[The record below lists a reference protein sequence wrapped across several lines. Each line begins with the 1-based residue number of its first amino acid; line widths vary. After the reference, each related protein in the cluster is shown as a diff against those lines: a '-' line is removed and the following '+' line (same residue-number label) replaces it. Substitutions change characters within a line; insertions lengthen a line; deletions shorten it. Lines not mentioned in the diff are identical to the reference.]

1 MKNKIR
7 KICIILVMLI
17 MCQLT
22 TGCYDRRELDELAY
36 PIAVGF
42 DKGEG
47 KFLRMSLQIVVPT
60 KIAGGGEGG
69 GGEGGGKESVSI
81 MTVETPTIYSGLNMV
96 NTYVSKQI
104 NLSHVKAIIFSEE
117 LAREGIE
124 KYINAITRGRE
135 FRGNAYILVAKG
147 TGNSAEKFM
156 REVKPELESNPA
168 KYYEMVLNAFD
179 YTGFTAEATLISFYR
194 NMTSH
199 TTQPMAVLANVSEF
213 EKSEDI
219 TLEYSTYKQKG
230 RNYPLPGDY
239 TAGNMPKVGNLKT
252 EVMGMAV
259 FDGARMVGEMDGEE
273 TSYHLMVEGK
283 YGYSYVTIPDP
294 EAKDLFVLLNLR
306 QDRRP
311 KKKVEMIGDKPHIYI
326 YIKLEADVLS
336 IQSGINYESIGKT
349 RILEQA
355 TEEFITEGIERMLNR
370 TVEEFGSDTFGIG
383 EVIKKKF
390 LTWDQWTDFDWKEKY
405 RASSF
410 TVNVDVKIR
419 RPGHIIKSIPAHG
432 TQKEGK

>member
-1 MKNKIR
+1 
-7 KICIILVMLI
+7 MLI

-306 QDRRP
+306 QDRQP

-326 YIKLEADVLS
+326 HIKLEADVLS

-370 TVEEFGSDTFGIG
+370 TVE
-383 EVIKKKF
+383 
-390 LTWDQWTDFDWKEKY
+390 
-405 RASSF
+405 
-410 TVNVDVKIR
+410 
-419 RPGHIIKSIPAHG
+419 
-432 TQKEGK
+432 

>member
-1 MKNKIR
+1 M
-7 KICIILVMLI
+7 
-17 MCQLT
+17 
-22 TGCYDRRELDELAY
+22 
-36 PIAVGF
+36 
-42 DKGEG
+42 
-47 KFLRMSLQIVVPT
+47 
-60 KIAGGGEGG
+60 
-69 GGEGGGKESVSI
+69 
-81 MTVETPTIYSGLNMV
+81 
-96 NTYVSKQI
+96 
-104 NLSHVKAIIFSEE
+104 
-117 LAREGIE
+117 
-124 KYINAITRGRE
+124 
-135 FRGNAYILVAKG
+135 VAKG

-306 QDRRP
+306 QDRQP
-311 KKKVEMIGDKPHIYI
+311 K
-326 YIKLEADVLS
+326 
-336 IQSGINYESIGKT
+336 
-349 RILEQA
+349 R
-355 TEEFITEGIERMLNR
+355 R
-370 TVEEFGSDTFGIG
+370 
-383 EVIKKKF
+383 
-390 LTWDQWTDFDWKEKY
+390 WK
-405 RASSF
+405 
-410 TVNVDVKIR
+410 
-419 RPGHIIKSIPAHG
+419 
-432 TQKEGK
+432 

>member
-135 FRGNAYILVAKG
+135 FRGDA
-147 TGNSAEKFM
+147 
-156 REVKPELESNPA
+156 
-168 KYYEMVLNAFD
+168 
-179 YTGFTAEATLISFYR
+179 
-194 NMTSH
+194 
-199 TTQPMAVLANVSEF
+199 
-213 EKSEDI
+213 
-219 TLEYSTYKQKG
+219 
-230 RNYPLPGDY
+230 
-239 TAGNMPKVGNLKT
+239 
-252 EVMGMAV
+252 
-259 FDGARMVGEMDGEE
+259 
-273 TSYHLMVEGK
+273 
-283 YGYSYVTIPDP
+283 
-294 EAKDLFVLLNLR
+294 
-306 QDRRP
+306 
-311 KKKVEMIGDKPHIYI
+311 
-326 YIKLEADVLS
+326 
-336 IQSGINYESIGKT
+336 
-349 RILEQA
+349 
-355 TEEFITEGIERMLNR
+355 
-370 TVEEFGSDTFGIG
+370 
-383 EVIKKKF
+383 
-390 LTWDQWTDFDWKEKY
+390 
-405 RASSF
+405 
-410 TVNVDVKIR
+410 
-419 RPGHIIKSIPAHG
+419 
-432 TQKEGK
+432 